1 MWYVIKYVKLKNNS
15 ICINLFQEK
24 EKEVYRSVVP
34 TPWAMLLSVL
44 PQIILAEKSYIE
56 LGCLTI
62 KTKGF
67 LRKEVCISTQLNLFF
82 YLFPNPTENFQSI
95 QGVL

>member
-1 MWYVIKYVKLKNNS
+1 
-15 ICINLFQEK
+15 
-24 EKEVYRSVVP
+24 
-34 TPWAMLLSVL
+34 MLLTVL

-67 LRKEVCISTQLNLFF
+67 LRKEVSISTQLTLFS
-82 YLFPNPTENFQSI
+82 NPFQN
-95 QGVL
+95 V